1 MRNSATSTCP
11 VGRILEHIRA
21 PILVRLSIHVPVW
34 RVYQLIEKERM
45 AGQPVDTREANPFQN
60 GQGCTFYG

>member
-1 MRNSATSTCP
+1 MRNSAAATYP

-21 PILVRLSIHVPVW
+21 SILVRLSIHVPVW
-34 RVYQLIEKERM
+34 RVDRLIEKERM

-60 GQGCTFYG
+60 GQGCAFYG